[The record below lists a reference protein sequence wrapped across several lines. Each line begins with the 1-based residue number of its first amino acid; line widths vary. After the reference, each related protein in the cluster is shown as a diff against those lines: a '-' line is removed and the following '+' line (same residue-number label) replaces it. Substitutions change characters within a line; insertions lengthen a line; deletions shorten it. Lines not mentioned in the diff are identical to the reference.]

1 MKRLFLLAFAL
12 MLASTTDA
20 EIRLRSLFQSQMV
33 LQQQQ
38 RVPLTG
44 TAEPNEPIT
53 VTCSWLSEPICTKAD
68 KEGAWCVEMPTPA
81 ATSTPQTIEVVGSTE
96 HIQLT
101 DVLIGEVWL
110 CSGQS
115 NMQMGLRGYPS
126 QPVEGAL
133 NELMQASKYR
143 KLRLFR
149 VGNTYSNE
157 KKATCKGS
165 WNRSHAETAG
175 EVSAVG
181 YILGSRLSE
190 ALDVP
195 VGIISSAYG
204 GTRIEAWLS
213 PEVIATFDK
222 ADLEPKPNKEYQSPS
237 VTYNTMIAPIEG
249 FPLAGVV
256 WLQGES
262 NRHKP
267 EVHAPMLRALMTQWR
282 TAWNQPELP
291 FIICHIAP
299 LPSKSTKFG
308 GACIQEAQTQVT
320 QSDDHAY
327 LVGASDIGD
336 EHMVH
341 YPKKIAVGERV
352 LCSALANVYGVAGLP
367 KSGPVMKSVRFDGKR
382 AIVTFDHAD
391 RGLVPTGEAI
401 RCFELAGEDLLFY
414 PAEARVGKN
423 RETVEVTSDAVAEPR
438 YVRYAFS
445 NWHQTNLWNVYG
457 LPAIPFRTDTLS
469 QSELERN

>member
-1 MKRLFLLAFAL
+1 MKKFFLVALAL
-12 MLASTTDA
+12 MLASTSDA
-20 EIRLRSLFQSQMV
+20 EIRLRSLFQSKMV

-38 RVPLTG
+38 RVPLCG
-44 TAEPNEPIT
+44 TADPNESIT
-53 VTCSWLSEPICTKAD
+53 VTCSWLSEPMRTKAD
-68 KEGAWCVEMPTPA
+68 KEGAWCVELPTPA
-81 ATSTPQTIEVVGSTE
+81 ATSTPQTVEVAGRTE
-96 HIQLT
+96 QLQLT

-133 NELMQASKYR
+133 NELMQASKYK

-149 VGNTYSNE
+149 VGATYSNE
-157 KKATCKGS
+157 VHSTCKGA
-165 WNRSHAETAG
+165 WNYSQAETVG
-175 EVSAVG
+175 EVSAIG

-222 ADLEPKPNKEYQSPS
+222 ADLGPKPNKEYQNPS

-267 EVHAPMLRALMTQWR
+267 EVHAPMLRALMKQWR
-282 TAWNQPELP
+282 TAWQQPELP

-299 LPSKSTKFG
+299 LPSKSTQFG
-308 GACIQEAQTQVT
+308 GACIQEAQTQVV
-320 QSDDHAY
+320 QSDAHAY
-327 LVGASDIGD
+327 LVGTSDIGD
-336 EHMVH
+336 KHMVH
-341 YPKKIAVGERV
+341 YPKKIILGERV

-367 KSGPVMKSVRFDGKR
+367 KSGPMMESVRFDGKR
-382 AIVTFDHAD
+382 AIVTFAHAE

-414 PAEARVGKN
+414 PAEARVGKK
-423 RETVEVTSDAVAEPR
+423 RATVEVTSEAVPAPR

-445 NWHQTNLWNVYG
+445 NWHQTNLSDVYG

-469 QSELERN
+469 QSELERK

>member
-1 MKRLFLLAFAL
+1 MKRLFLLVLAL
-12 MLASTTDA
+12 VLTSTVDA
-20 EIRLRSLFQSQMV
+20 EIRLPSLFQSRMV

-38 RVPLTG
+38 RVPLGG
-44 TAEPNEPIT
+44 TADANEPLTI
-53 VTCSWLSEPICTKAD
+53 TCSWLAEPICTKAD
-68 KEGAWCVEMPTPA
+68 KEGAWRVELPTPA
-81 ATSTPQTIEVVGSTE
+81 ATAEPQTIEVTGLTE
-96 HIQLT
+96 QVQLT

-133 NELMQASKYR
+133 NEIMQASKYK

-149 VGNTYSNE
+149 VGATYSNE
-157 KKATCKGS
+157 LRTTCKGA
-165 WNRSHAETAG
+165 WNVSNAESAS

-181 YILGSRLSE
+181 YILGSRLTE

-222 ADLEPKPNKEYQSPS
+222 RDLEPKANKEYQNPS
-237 VTYNTMIAPIEG
+237 VVYNTMIAPIEG

-267 EVHAPMLRALMTQWR
+267 EVHAPMLRALMKQWR
-282 TAWNQPELP
+282 TAWQQPELP

-299 LPSKSTKFG
+299 LASKSTKFG
-308 GACIQEAQTQVT
+308 SACIQEAQTQVT
-320 QSDDHAY
+320 QSDAHAY
-327 LVGASDIGD
+327 LVGVSDIGN

-341 YPKKIAVGERV
+341 YPKKIVVGERV
-352 LCSALANVYGVAGLP
+352 LCSALANVYGVEGLP
-367 KSGPVMKSVRFDGKR
+367 KSGPMMKSVRFDGKR
-382 AIVTFDHAD
+382 AIVTFAHAE

-401 RCFELAGEDLLFY
+401 RCFEVAGEDLQFY

-423 RETVEVTSDAVAEPR
+423 RSTVEVSCEEVAEPR

-445 NWHQTNLWNVYG
+445 NWHQTNLWDVYG
-457 LPAIPFRTDTLS
+457 LPAIPFRTDNLS
-469 QSELERN
+469 CTELEGK